1 MPSAT
6 RSSAAGTSSEGG
18 TAPRTVVAVIVTRD
32 RRDLLEECLQAV
44 LAQTAPP
51 ARVVVVDNVSIDG
64 TLEMV
69 RERFPDVELVA
80 LERNEGPAGGFHEGI
95 RAGMSGTGDWLWLM
109 DDDTIPALDALEQ
122 LIGPLEELEGLPE
135 PSLLASKVVW
145 SDGTLHPKNLP
156 WARLDE
162 GSIETFVSAVDRRL
176 VLLRVASW
184 VSILVSRA
192 AVEQHGL
199 PLKHYFIWGEDG
211 EWTARL
217 LKHGA
222 GYMVPA
228 SLVHHK
234 TPEKVSVH
242 RQGSDQYYFEVRN
255 KLFQLRG
262 DSWFGREKVHL
273 TLSMVMG
280 AGQFLVRERF
290 APRRILLLARA
301 VRDGMRRQV
310 V

>member
-1 MPSAT
+1 M
-6 RSSAAGTSSEGG
+6 
-18 TAPRTVVAVIVTRD
+18 TAEHPETNPPTAVVAVVVTRD
-32 RRDLLEECLQAV
+32 RREL
-44 LAQTAPP
+44 LAQCLEALGAQTRAPE
-51 ARVVVVDNVSIDG
+51 RILVVDNVSSDG
-64 TLEMV
+64 TPEMV
-69 RERFPDVELVA
+69 HERFPEAELVR
-80 LERNEGPAGGFHEGI
+80 LEQNDGAAGGFHEGI
-95 RAGMSGTGDWLWLM
+95 REAMERGGQWLWLM
-109 DDDTIPALDALEQ
+109 DDDTIPEPDALEQ
-122 LIGPLEELEGLPE
+122 LLASFDRLDGLPE

-145 SDGTLHPKNLP
+145 TDGTLHPKNLP

-162 GSIETFVSAVDRRL
+162 GSIETFVSAADRRL

-184 VSILVSRA
+184 VSILVSRR
-192 AVEQHGL
+192 AVEEHGL

-217 LKHGA
+217 LKHGT

-228 SLVHHK
+228 SVVHHK

-255 KLFQLRG
+255 KLYQLRG
-262 DSWFGREKVHL
+262 NSWFGREKVHL

-290 APRRILLLARA
+290 APRSAAMLGRA
-301 VRDGMRRQV
+301 LRDGLRRPAE
-310 V
+310 